1 MGNLPEFYVECLKI
15 KDSSKSNLIIEL
27 TLKGIGEL
35 LNYGD
40 EFNQSTL
47 NNNNNVIKVNL
58 LENTF
63 ETLNINYLLEKISLS
78 KNSPKNSE
86 IANYL
91 LEKYFS
97 HKNNNNNI

>member
-1 MGNLPEFYVECLKI
+1 M
-15 KDSSKSNLIIEL
+15 
-27 TLKGIGEL
+27 KGIGKL

-40 EFNQSTL
+40 EFNNNTL
-47 NNNNNVIKVNL
+47 SNNNNVIKVNL

-78 KNSPKNSE
+78 KNSQKNSE

-97 HKNNNNNI
+97 HNNNKNDNNNI